1 MIYHQ
6 FPYLKLPCGL
16 SHFQTHPNIISWYL
30 ILYLLNH
37 SIHGW
42 NSHFQTHTHTMWGF
56 QEIWGTLKSFILIWV
71 WVFHYKPSSYWG
83 TPIDGKSHVFWCRFS
98 LELASKAGPP
108 QWSQPARRLEHTGG
122 DWQPGTSR
130 RHRRSSIEIK
140 IGWKQGDR
148 NKWRNEHWEETCV
161 SLCLIPF
168 HENGMTW
175 WVWEYW
181 RWSRL
186 EITFKFSLAELLEWS
201 WSQSLGWLT
210 ISLIEDSCS
219 RQTCAIFDDEW
230 HAVEYGGGSTCKA
243 TWGPPRLK

>member
-6 FPYLKLPCGL
+6 FPYLKLPCGI
-16 SHFQTHPNIISWYL
+16 SHFQTHPNIISWSL

-71 WVFHYKPSSYWG
+71 WVFHYTPSSYWG

-108 QWSQPARRLEHTGG
+108 QWSQPARSLEHMGG

-175 WVWEYW
+175 WVWD
-181 RWSRL
+181 
-186 EITFKFSLAELLEWS
+186 FF
-201 WSQSLGWLT
+201 
-210 ISLIEDSCS
+210 
-219 RQTCAIFDDEW
+219 
-230 HAVEYGGGSTCKA
+230 
-243 TWGPPRLK
+243 WGDLDLKSPLSSVLQN